1 MKKLFFALLFVTGA
15 QASVLL
21 SEQNIQTLYKSNP
34 EAKSLRERLEASER
48 LRGSLTRSFLP
59 KVELSYG
66 HERYSV
72 GPYNQVNQPFGGIQ
86 ASVNVFNSGKDSL
99 ESDKRNLNA
108 KISEIDSVVME
119 AQIMAQ
125 IRKAMSEYAYLSEV
139 EKILQDALAGNE
151 SHVKAARQR
160 VQAGLAAATDTLDFQ
175 QQAISLRQQLTQIGY
190 EKGVVNR
197 MIATLLGTDPT
208 SEVEVNFVNPH
219 PEHGDAIVKDIK
231 VENSLAVKQ
240 SMFLAEVAKI
250 EMKEAYRWWAPSVDI
265 YGFAV
270 RALQKDREY
279 PSPGQRNDAGIGFRI
294 VLPIFDGGESYR
306 VAQSKAAIERSQKSQ
321 AEARKLAIQRDMQD
335 TIKKLD
341 LTHELIHGAE
351 ENVSVITKYRQGIM
365 NEYNRGVKNSPDV
378 LQASNRWIQASL
390 QYSEIKR
397 NYQSARAEALYLYGI
412 TVQQ

>member
-139 EKILQDALAGNE
+139 EKILQDALTGNE

-197 MIATLLGTDPT
+197 TIATLLGTDPT
-208 SEVEVNFVNPH
+208 SEVEVSFVNPH
-219 PEHGDAIVKDIK
+219 PEHGDAIIKDIK
-231 VENSLAVKQ
+231 VENSMAVKQ

-321 AEARKLAIQRDMQD
+321 AEARKLAIQREMQD

-351 ENVSVITKYRQGIM
+351 ENVSVMTKYRQGIM
-365 NEYNRGVKNSPDV
+365 SEYNRGVKNSPDV